1 MQLEQRH
8 PAPRR
13 HTLERPSRKHR
24 RAAIGPRWLAVL
36 CVLGACNEGRRINP
50 PDGGGGTSLGNAG
63 SAAGGNAGTGS
74 SEPLPE
80 SCLPSGQVPGLQL
93 TEVVTGLNQ
102 PLYATSAPG
111 DATRL
116 YIVEQRGRILVFDN
130 GQLASEP
137 FLDID
142 GRVTNDSN
150 EQGLL
155 GLAFHPE
162 YAQNGRFFVHYS
174 SSGDSANGINAGGG
188 VISEFRRSADS
199 ATRAD
204 PASERRLMTI
214 SQPYSNHN
222 GGMLAFSPKDGY
234 LYAGLG
240 DGGSANDPQ
249 GNGQKRDTWLGK
261 MLRLDVDAAPAGRA
275 YGIPAGNM
283 TGGGTLPENWS
294 YGWRN
299 PWRFSFDSCTGDLY
313 VGDVGQNRFE
323 EIDYE
328 PAGAGRR
335 NYGWKVL
342 EANACLEGSSCQRAG
357 MTAPILEYPRSW
369 GCSVTGGYVYRGSA
383 IPALRG
389 YYFYADYCMGNIG
402 RLRIENGAAVD
413 AEDITRDIN
422 PDGVN
427 EITSFAIDPNG
438 EMLVI
443 ARAGIIY
450 RIEPD

>member
-1 MQLEQRH
+1 M
-8 PAPRR
+8 
-13 HTLERPSRKHR
+13 
-24 RAAIGPRWLAVL
+24 
-36 CVLGACNEGRRINP
+36 
-50 PDGGGGTSLGNAG
+50 GNAG
-63 SAAGGNAGTGS
+63 SAAGGNAGAAA

-80 SCLPSGQVPGLQL
+80 SCLPSGQLPGLKL
-93 TEVVTGLNQ
+93 TRVVSGLDQ
-102 PLYATSAPG
+102 PLFAGSAPG
-111 DATRL
+111 DGARL
-116 YIVEQRGRILVFDN
+116 YIVEQRGRILVFEN
-130 GQLASEP
+130 GALASEP

-142 GRVTNDSN
+142 ARVTNDGN

-174 SSGDSANGINAGGG
+174 SSGDSAAGINSGDG
-188 VISEFRRSADS
+188 VISELRRSADS
-199 ATRAD
+199 AARAD
-204 PASERRLMTI
+204 ANSERRLMTI
-214 SQPYSNHN
+214 AQPYSNHN
-222 GGMLAFSPKDGY
+222 GGMLAFSPKDGF

-249 GNGQKRDTWLGK
+249 GNGQRLDTWLGK

-283 TGGGTLPENWS
+283 TRGGALPENWS

-313 VGDVGQNRFE
+313 VGDVGQGRFE
-323 EIDYE
+323 EIHYE
-328 PAGAGRR
+328 PAGFGGR

-342 EANACLEGSSCQRAG
+342 EGNACLEGSSCDRAG
-357 MTAPILEYPRSW
+357 KTPPILEYPRSW

-389 YYFYADYCMGNIG
+389 HYFYADYCTGNIG
-402 RLRIENGAAVD
+402 RLRVENGVAVD
-413 AEDITRDIN
+413 AEDITGDIN
-422 PDGVN
+422 PDDVN
-427 EITSFAIDPNG
+427 EITSFGIDPSG

-443 ARAGIIY
+443 DRTDMTGGVVY
-450 RIEPD
+450 RIEAD

>member
-1 MQLEQRH
+1 M
-8 PAPRR
+8 
-13 HTLERPSRKHR
+13 
-24 RAAIGPRWLAVL
+24 
-36 CVLGACNEGRRINP
+36 
-50 PDGGGGTSLGNAG
+50 
-63 SAAGGNAGTGS
+63 
-74 SEPLPE
+74 
-80 SCLPSGQVPGLQL
+80 GQIPGLKL
-93 TEVVTGLNQ
+93 TEVVTGLEQ
-102 PLYATSAPG
+102 PLFAGSAPG
-111 DATRL
+111 DSARL
-116 YIVEQRGRILVFDN
+116 YILEQRGRILVFEN
-130 GQLASEP
+130 GELASEP

-142 GRVTNDSN
+142 ARTTNGSN

-162 YAQNGRFFVHYS
+162 YATNGRFFVHYS
-174 SSGDSANGINAGGG
+174 SSGDSAAGINSGDG

-199 ATRAD
+199 AARAD
-204 PASERRLMTI
+204 VNSERRLMTI
-214 SQPYSNHN
+214 PQPFSNHN
-222 GGMLAFSPKDGY
+222 GGMLAFSPKDGF

-249 GNGQKRDTWLGK
+249 GNGQRLDTWLGK
-261 MLRLDVDAAPAGRA
+261 MLRLDVDGAPAGRA

-283 TGGGTLPENWS
+283 TGSALPENWS

-342 EANACLEGSSCQRAG
+342 EANTCLEGESCQSAG
-357 MTAPILEYPRSW
+357 MTPPILEYARSW
-369 GCSVTGGYVYRGSA
+369 GCSVTGGYVYRGAA

-389 YYFYADYCMGNIG
+389 YYFYGDYCTGNIG
-402 RLRIENGAAVD
+402 RLRVENGVAVD
-413 AEDITRDIN
+413 AEDITEDIN

-427 EITSFAIDPNG
+427 EITSFGIDPSG
-438 EMLVI
+438 EMLVVDRGG
-443 ARAGIIY
+443 AIY
-450 RIEPD
+450 RIEAD